1 MLRHKEVSGTQKETR
16 VEQLTQYEDQS
27 ALGFFFNSAPGYAQ
41 PRSGTLFSYIYI
53 GFLPISISGN
63 HQVNKI
69 QGYKAGG
76 IEFTF
81 TNCDGNPNSYIALY
95 FNVNDHSKLVSG
107 GDNSFSN
114 GWLTSAVKLA
124 PSDYM
129 PDRFYFANEMHM
141 GGCGTLSTTRN
152 LGGILGSLGLPF
164 GKFLYI
170 NNF

>member
-1 MLRHKEVSGTQKETR
+1 MLRHKEVSGTQKEAR

-27 ALGFFFNSAPGYAQ
+27 ALGFFFNSTPGYAQ
-41 PRSGTLFSYIYI
+41 PLSGTLFSYIYI

-81 TNCDGNPNSYIALY
+81 INCDGNPNSYIALY
-95 FNVNDHSKLVSG
+95 FNVNNHSKLVSG

-114 GWLTSAVKLA
+114 GWLTSAVMLA

-141 GGCGTLSTTRN
+141 GGCGAISTTRN

-170 NNF
+170 NDL

>member
-1 MLRHKEVSGTQKETR
+1 MLRHKDVSGTQKEVR

-27 ALGFFFNSAPGYAQ
+27 TLGFFFKSTPGYAPPQ
-41 PRSGTLFSYIYI
+41 SASSFSYIYL

-63 HQVNKI
+63 IIVNKV

-76 IEFTF
+76 IEFIF
-81 TNCDGNPNSYIALY
+81 TNCDGNANSYIAFY
-95 FNVNDHSKLVSG
+95 FNVNDHSMLHNG
-107 GDNSFSN
+107 GGGLFSN
-114 GWLTSAVKLA
+114 GWLTSAVSLA

-164 GKFLYI
+164 GKFVYI
-170 NNF
+170 TYF